1 MSDDR
6 TENGP
11 SDGLTD
17 GPNLPDAML
26 SAAREINTPPAT
38 PREEIWA
45 RIQAARASRSVIA
58 IDSVRRSGGQTAG
71 RSDGPTVTRA
81 DRPTVR
87 RFTVWAAG
95 IAAILLIGIGLGR
108 FSVDN
113 TSVSGP
119 ATISA
124 LPDSTLPREK
134 KNAAYTVAAV
144 QHLTR
149 VEAFLTTLRT
159 APDQPFSGQARELL
173 ISTRLMLDVKDL
185 DPRLHKLM
193 SDLEDILVQIVQ
205 YDATGRRE
213 DLDLITDGLEER
225 QVLPR
230 LHSAIPAGPARAL

>member
-1 MSDDR
+1 MNDTD
-6 TENGP
+6 GP
-11 SDGLTD
+11 SDGQGPSDRLTD
-17 GPNLPDAML
+17 GPELP
-26 SAAREINTPPAT
+26 AAVLAIAKEINTPPAT
-38 PREEIWA
+38 PRDEIWA
-45 RIQAARASRSVIA
+45 RVQAARPDRKVIPIGSVRQS
-58 IDSVRRSGGQTAG
+58 DGQTVRRS
-71 RSDGPTVTRA
+71 
-81 DRPTVR
+81 DRQTVR

-95 IAAILLIGIGLGR
+95 IAAILLIGIALGR
-108 FSVDN
+108 NSVTN
-113 TSVSGP
+113 TPAGP
-119 ATISA
+119 AVISA

-134 KNAAYTVAAV
+134 KTAAYTVAAV

-159 APDQPFSGQARELL
+159 APDQQFSGQARELL
-173 ISTRLMLDVKDL
+173 TSTRLLLDAKEM

-205 YDATGRRE
+205 YDASGTRE

>member
-1 MSDDR
+1 MTHTD
-6 TENGP
+6 GP

-17 GPNLPDAML
+17 GQKLPQAVI
-26 SAAREINTPPAT
+26 AVAREINNPPAT

-45 RIQAARASRSVIA
+45 RVQAARTDRKVIP
-58 IDSVRRSGGQTAG
+58 IESVRQ
-71 RSDGPTVTRA
+71 SDGPTTVRRS
-81 DRPTVR
+81 DRQTVR

-95 IAAILLIGIGLGR
+95 IAAILLIGIALGR
-108 FSVDN
+108 
-113 TSVSGP
+113 TSVSNSPVPGP

-124 LPDSTLPREK
+124 LPDSTLPRGK

-159 APDQPFSGQARELL
+159 APDEGFTGQARELL
-173 ISTRLMLDVKDL
+173 TSTRLLLDAKDM

-193 SDLEDILVQIVQ
+193 SDLEDILVQLVQ
-205 YDATGRRE
+205 YDANGSRA
-213 DLDLITDGLEER
+213 DLDLITEGLEER